1 MQVHEMN
8 RDLLIYLKIERKR
21 RGHDLE
27 ARRQRAVISMILR
40 RPRAVNARNEAF
52 WRRFAIRTVM

>member
-1 MQVHEMN
+1 MN
-8 RDLLIYLKIERKR
+8 RDLLIFLEIERKR

-27 ARRQRAVISMILR
+27 ARRQRAVISMTLR
-40 RPRAVNARNEAF
+40 RSRAVNAKKESF